1 MTKPASTPASVPG
14 FMAAQL
20 VGASLGLAAVI
31 ALFPRPVEVTADT
44 AAIDPATA
52 DLRSTARSTQ

>member
-1 MTKPASTPASVPG
+1 
-14 FMAAQL
+14 MAAQL